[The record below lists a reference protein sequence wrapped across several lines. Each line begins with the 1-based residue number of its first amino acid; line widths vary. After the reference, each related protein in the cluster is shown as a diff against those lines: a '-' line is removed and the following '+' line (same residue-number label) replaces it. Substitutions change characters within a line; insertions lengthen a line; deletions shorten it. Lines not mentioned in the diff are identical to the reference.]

1 MFRQV
6 YHNSKTPRSRRMV
19 RVLVFSALLLMLPS
33 GITVLGGGKQPIT
46 VKDPGVRGGPP
57 GAGGPVAGICT
68 SKNQTG
74 CGAATG
80 GEQRVW
86 LATQSTFKQVN
97 SVTGT
102 APIGLGPRFNSNSCV
117 SCHSQPAPGG
127 ASPPSNPLFSVYQLD
142 GAQNTMPFFESTNGA
157 ALDGVFPFLPNTQTP
172 DGTVHQL
179 FTVTGRSD
187 ASGCSISQP
196 TFVQSNL
203 ATRNP
208 ISTFGDGLIEIILSS
223 DIKNNAAAVCSSN
236 SLGICGT
243 PNTSGN
249 DGSVTRFGWKGDLR
263 SLQFA
268 SGLFYNVEMGVTN
281 EMFPNEIDETPGCNP
296 NPLPESS
303 TNFNAGIQDYQ
314 FPGDPERFA
323 IFMRFL
329 APPTPGNCPGGNA
342 ASCINGQA
350 QFNAIGC
357 VLCHTTSFTT
367 PASSTGPGLSN
378 QVATLYSDLVL
389 HHMGPCLADNVVA
402 GAAQGDMFRT
412 PPLWGVGKRMFFLH
426 NGIETDIIK
435 AIGDHN
441 CAGNSQ
447 YPASEANAVYQNFK
461 ALNGTQNQ
469 QDLINFLRSL

>member
-6 YHNSKTPRSRRMV
+6 NRNSKTPRSRRMV
-19 RVLVFSALLLMLPS
+19 RVLAFSALLLMLPS

-57 GAGGPVAGICT
+57 DAGGPIAGLCT
-68 SKNQTG
+68 VGDKS
-74 CGAATG
+74 CGTLQQ
-80 GEQRVW
+80 GEGEVW
-86 LATQSTFKQVN
+86 ANVNATFKQVN
-97 SVTGT
+97 NVTGT
-102 APIGLGPRFNSNSCV
+102 APIGLGPRFNSNSCA
-117 SCHSQPAPGG
+117 SCHAQPAMGG
-127 ASPPSNPLFSVYQLD
+127 ATPSSNPLFSVYQLD
-142 GAQNTMPFFESTNGA
+142 GAQNTMPFFESTNGPA
-157 ALDGVFPFLPNTQTP
+157 VDAVFPFLAGTQTP

-203 ATRNP
+203 ALRNP

-223 DIKNNAAAVCSSN
+223 NITANAAAVCASN

-243 PNTSGN
+243 PNISGN
-249 DGSVTRFGWKGDLR
+249 DGSVTRFGWKGNLR

-268 SGLFYNVEMGVTN
+268 SGLFYNLEMGVTN
-281 EMFPNEIDETPGCNP
+281 EMFPNEVDETAGCNP

-329 APPTPGNCPGGNA
+329 APPTPGNCPGGNS
-342 ASCINGQA
+342 ASCTNGQT
-350 QFNAIGC
+350 QFNSIGC

-367 PASSTGPGLSN
+367 PASSVGPALSN

-389 HHMGPCLADNVVA
+389 HHMGPCLADNVVQ

-412 PPLWGVGKRMFFLH
+412 APLWGVGKRIWFLH
-426 NGIETDIIK
+426 DGRTNNIIT
-435 AIGDHN
+435 AILDHSCN
-441 CAGNSQ
+441 GNSQ
-447 YPASEANAVYQNFK
+447 YPGSEANAVINNFK

>member
-6 YHNSKTPRSRRMV
+6 NRNLKTPRSRRMV
-19 RVLVFSALLLMLPS
+19 RVLAFSALLLMLPS
-33 GITVLGGGKQPIT
+33 GMTVLGGGKQPIT

-57 GAGGPVAGICT
+57 GAGGHLANLCSNT
-68 SKNQTG
+68 KNG
-74 CGAATG
+74 CFTRIDNEVQVWQDVNAT
-80 GEQRVW
+80 
-86 LATQSTFKQVN
+86 FNQVN

-127 ASPPSNPLFSVYQLD
+127 ASPVSNPLFSVYQLD

-157 ALDGVFPFLPNTQTP
+157 ALDAAFPFLAGTQTP

-179 FTVTGRSD
+179 FTVTGRTD

-203 ATRNP
+203 ALRNP
-208 ISTFGDGLIEIILSS
+208 ISTFGDGLVELILNS
-223 DIKNNAAAVCSSN
+223 DIANNAAAVCASN

-243 PNTSGN
+243 PNISGN
-249 DGSVTRFGWKGDLR
+249 DGSVLRFGWKGQIR
-263 SLQFA
+263 SLQYAAYF
-268 SGLFYNVEMGVTN
+268 FYNVEMGVTN
-281 EMFPNEIDETPGCNP
+281 EGFPNELDETSGCNP

-303 TNFNAGIQDYQ
+303 TNFNSGIKDYE
-314 FPGDPERFA
+314 FPGDPARFA

-329 APPTPGNCPGGNA
+329 APPTPGNCPGGNS
-342 ASCINGQA
+342 ASCTNGQT

-367 PASSTGPGLSN
+367 PASSSGPALSN
-378 QVATLYSDLVL
+378 ITATLYSDLVL

-412 PPLWGVGKRMFFLH
+412 PPLWGVGKRIFFLH
-426 NGIETDIIK
+426 DGRTKNIIT
-435 AIGDHN
+435 AIQDHA
-441 CAGNSQ
+441 CAGNGT
-447 YPASEANAVYQNFK
+447 YPASEANAVINNFNL
-461 ALNGTQNQ
+461 LNGTQNQ
-469 QDLINFLRSL
+469 QDLIDFLRSL

>member
-1 MFRQV
+1 
-6 YHNSKTPRSRRMV
+6 
-19 RVLVFSALLLMLPS
+19 MLPS
-33 GITVLGGGKQPIT
+33 GITVLGGGKPPIT

-57 GAGGPVAGICT
+57 NAGGPVAGICKSSTNPPGCQLVT
-68 SKNQTG
+68 S
-74 CGAATG
+74 

-86 LATQSTFKQVN
+86 LATQSTFKQIN

-102 APIGLGPRFNSNSCV
+102 APTGLGPRFNSNSCV
-117 SCHSQPAPGG
+117 SCHSTPAPGG
-127 ASPPSNPLFSVYQLD
+127 ASPVSNPLFSVYQLD
-142 GAQNTMPFFESTNGA
+142 GAQNTMPFFENTSGA
-157 ALDGVFPFLPNTQTP
+157 ALDAVFPFLPNTQTP

-187 ASGCSISQP
+187 AAGCSIAQP
-196 TFVQSNL
+196 IFQSNNL
-203 ATRNP
+203 AARNP

-223 DIKNNAAAVCSSN
+223 DIKNNAAAVCGSN
-236 SLGICGT
+236 SLGICGA
-243 PNTSGN
+243 PNFSGN
-249 DGSVTRFGWKGDLR
+249 DGSVTRFGWKANLR

-268 SGLFYNVEMGVTN
+268 AGLFYNVEMGVTN
-281 EMFPNEIDETPGCNP
+281 EMFPNEVDETPGCNP

-329 APPTPGNCPGGNA
+329 APPTPGKCPGGNS
-342 ASCINGQA
+342 ASCTNGQA

-367 PASSTGPGLSN
+367 PSSSNGPGLSN

-389 HHMGPCLADNVVA
+389 HHMGPCLADNAVEGV
-402 GAAQGDMFRT
+402 AQGDMFRT
-412 PPLWGVGKRMFFLH
+412 APLWGVGKRVWFLH
-426 NGIETDIIK
+426 DGRTSDIVAAITDH
-435 AIGDHN
+435 A
-441 CAGNSQ
+441 CAGNGL
-447 YPASEANAVYQNFK
+447 YPASEANAVINNFN